1 MARINKETPIGQEFF
16 GQPKKMSWERLW
28 TFSGGP
34 FIPQGWPK
42 KNLHTDTEFARN
54 LGLPTVGVSATQYLG
69 HLTELMIDLFG
80 EAWLK
85 HGKMSKVKF
94 VKLVADGDTLTSK
107 ARVVSK
113 EREGSKIRYSLTI
126 SVENQRG
133 EEVLV
138 GAASGFESTT

>member
-34 FIPQGWPK
+34 FIPQGLPK